1 MEKAIILD
9 DSLNKEINIEKYDF
23 IYIGSE
29 FCFKKIPSP
38 DTIKKINHKNIVLMT
53 PLLSDNSLK
62 KIKKILDLIKI
73 SEIVINDLG
82 LLEYLIEKHPEIKI
96 NIGRVL
102 ATSLS
107 YSLGFGKVKE
117 TITKHINAIEI
128 DNLIEKNIDLK
139 NKKLHFHYPFSYL
152 THSLICHFKIDN
164 KCNCFT
170 SYTKLA
176 SAEFSNIYAKQNAYF
191 LCEKDIS
198 SNTLIKRMVYH
209 RFSLNI

>member
-9 DSLNKEINIEKYDF
+9 DILNKEINIEKYDF
-23 IYIGSE
+23 VYSGSE

-38 DTIKKINHKNIVLMT
+38 DTIKKIKHKNIVLMT

-82 LLEYLIEKHPEIKI
+82 LLEYLIKKHSEIKI

-128 DNLIEKNIDLK
+128 DNLIEKDINLK

-170 SYTKLA
+170 SYTKLD

-191 LCEKDIS
+191 LYEKNIS

-209 RFSLNI
+209 WIKN